1 MFFSIYISVSAKKC
15 QELNS
20 RNLRKYVSKNKIYFC
35 LKKKSNVWNI
45 SNVFK
50 LDSITHIICCIIHRC
65 LYSLFILFCSL
76 ISVSKKQNIEKVLT
90 LPYSY
95 NWQKF
100 NKKMNE
106 KKMKPGGSEYG
117 HPESYSGDSFETILL
132 FDFCTALKI
141 LICFSLI
148 KHFPNSHKRY
158 FSCLQVS
165 ILHRVDPIKIYLKMY
180 ESLKSSYLKK
190 VLDHE

>member
-106 KKMKPGGSEYG
+106 KKRNQEYQSMDTLSRILG
-117 HPESYSGDSFETILL
+117 ILL
-132 FDFCTALKI
+132 RQFYY
-141 LICFSLI
+141 LIFA
-148 KHFPNSHKRY
+148 P
-158 FSCLQVS
+158 
-165 ILHRVDPIKIYLKMY
+165 P
-180 ESLKSSYLKK
+180 
-190 VLDHE
+190 

>member
-1 MFFSIYISVSAKKC
+1 MDT
-15 QELNS
+15 LS
-20 RNLRKYVSKNKIYFC
+20 R
-35 LKKKSNVWNI
+35 
-45 SNVFK
+45 
-50 LDSITHIICCIIHRC
+50 
-65 LYSLFILFCSL
+65 ILGIL
-76 ISVSKKQNIEKVLT
+76 
-90 LPYSY
+90 
-95 NWQKF
+95 
-100 NKKMNE
+100 
-106 KKMKPGGSEYG
+106 
-117 HPESYSGDSFETILL
+117 FETILL

-180 ESLKSSYLKK
+180 ESLKNSYLKK